1 MKTIYKIISILLGI
15 FLFVSC
21 EKEIVFK
28 GEIADPMVVVNSY
41 ITPDSIISAHISES
55 RFFLNDTTTFKNI
68 SNADVSVFVNGV
80 FKEKMG
86 LVEEGNYKGTYKPV
100 IGETIKL
107 IVKVPDKKDVSSE
120 AIIEP
125 KPDILSL
132 DTTNIWT
139 GKSYNIQN
147 VGYLNGSNYEYK
159 LDTISTVTGH
169 IINYKLKFN
178 DNGNQKNYYRLVVNT
193 KERFITVN
201 KFTNDT
207 ITEIRDNYTFNF
219 TDIVSGNNSTNDPLS
234 AIGGSSSDNIYN
246 VFSDDLFNGKTYSL
260 TFSTNEDIYNYSQGY
275 DYGLSTPVDKTV
287 YVYLQSITRDYYLY
301 LLSRPVAVKGSDFFS
316 EPVQIHNNIVGGI
329 GILGSYTSGNVYK
342 VELK

>member
-1 MKTIYKIISILLGI
+1 MKIIYKSISILLSI

-21 EKEIVFK
+21 EKEIDFK
-28 GEIADPMVVVNSY
+28 GEITDPMVVVNSY
-41 ITPDSIISAHISES
+41 ITPDSILSAHVSES
-55 RFFLNDTTTFKNI
+55 RFFLNDTATFKDI
-68 SNADVSVFVNGV
+68 SNADVSVWVNGA
-80 FKEKMG
+80 FKEKMTFI
-86 LVEEGNYKGTYKPV
+86 ENGTYKGSYKPA

-107 IVKVPDKKDVSSE
+107 IVKVPGKKDVSSE

-125 KPDILSL
+125 KPDVLSL
-132 DTTNIWT
+132 DTTGIWT
-139 GKSYNIQN
+139 GKSYNTMT
-147 VGYLNGSNYEYK
+147 VGHLNGTNYEYK

-178 DNGNQKNYYRLVVNT
+178 DIGNVKNYYRLVVIT
-193 KERFITVN
+193 KENYMSIN
-201 KFTNDT
+201 KVTNDT
-207 ITEIRDNYTFNF
+207 TIETRDNYFFNF

-260 TFSTNEDIYNYSQGY
+260 TFSTNEDVFNYAPGY
-275 DYGLSTPVDKTV
+275 DYVLSTPVEKTV

-316 EPVQIHNNIVGGI
+316 EPVQVHNNIVGGI
-329 GILGSYTSGNVYK
+329 GILGSYTSGNVFK